1 MSDQE
6 IAAFLEDM
14 TETIEEVAEQLP
26 DHGEFVARLPAK
38 TVTKS
43 TEPRRHGFD
52 LSYGR
57 S

>member
-1 MSDQE
+1 
-6 IAAFLEDM
+6 
-14 TETIEEVAEQLP
+14 LP

-38 TVTKS
+38 TVTKP
-43 TEPRRHGFD
+43 TETAPPIGFD